1 MPAINRMSRSTRW
14 MRAVWS
20 RPLRAGVPCGKQ
32 RPRKPTQFQIG
43 RRRGRRLP
51 GPAFC
56 WRHIRRWP
64 CLIRSGPAEA
74 AERAAV
80 AEQAEQAEVAAVA
93 PEVVEP
99 AAVARVAALAEVGAA
114 ARVVAAQEA
123 LAGLVAAV
131 KAEPVARAARVEEH
145 AAEPAEAPAEEALI
159 PIPITTIQPTAS
171 HGRLFRNFRLRL
183 RPTSRSSP
191 LLRKERAASRFSTPT
206 ISSPDSNASDV
217 NRMSSTSWV
226 TCRRIRPKGLATR

>member
-131 KAEPVARAARVEEH
+131 KAEP
-145 AAEPAEAPAEEALI
+145 AEAPAEEALI

-191 LLRKERAASRFSTPT
+191 LLRKERAASRFSTLT
-206 ISSPDSNASDV
+206 ISWPDSNASDV

>member
-80 AEQAEQAEVAAVA
+80 AQQAEQAEEAAVA

-99 AAVARVAALAEVGAA
+99 AAVALAEVGA
-114 ARVVAAQEA
+114 VAQEA

-131 KAEPVARAARVEEH
+131 KAELGALAARVEEH
-145 AAEPAEAPAEEALI
+145 AAELAEAPAVEVLI
-159 PIPITTIQPTAS
+159 PIPITTIRPTAS
-171 HGRLFRNFRLRL
+171 HARLFRNFRLRL

-191 LLRKERAASRFSTPT
+191 RLRKERAASRFSTPT
-206 ISSPDSNASDV
+206 ICSPDSNASDV
-217 NRMSSTSWV
+217 NRMSFTSWV

>member
-1 MPAINRMSRSTRW
+1 MPAISRMWRSTRW

-20 RPLRAGVPCGKQ
+20 RPLRVGVPCGKR
-32 RPRKPTQFQIG
+32 RPRKHAQFQIE

-51 GPAFC
+51 GHTFC
-56 WRHIRRWP
+56 SQHIRRWP
-64 CLIRSGPAEA
+64 CLIRSGPAEE

-80 AEQAEQAEVAAVA
+80 AEQAEVAAVA

-99 AAVARVAALAEVGAA
+99 AAVALAEAGAV
-114 ARVVAAQEA
+114 ARVVAQEA

-131 KAEPVARAARVEEH
+131 KAEPVAPGARVEEH
-145 AAEPAEAPAEEALI
+145 AAELAEAPAVEVLI
-159 PIPITTIQPTAS
+159 PIPITTIRPTAS

-183 RPTSRSSP
+183 RPISRSSP

-217 NRMSSTSWV
+217 NRMSSISWV

>member
-1 MPAINRMSRSTRW
+1 MPAISRMWRSTRW

-20 RPLRAGVPCGKQ
+20 RPLRVGVPCGKR
-32 RPRKPTQFQIG
+32 RPRKHTQFQIE

-51 GPAFC
+51 GHASC
-56 WRHIRRWP
+56 SQHIRRWP

-80 AEQAEQAEVAAVA
+80 AEQAEVAAGA
-93 PEVVEP
+93 LEVVEP
-99 AAVARVAALAEVGAA
+99 AAVAPVAALAEAGAV
-114 ARVVAAQEA
+114 ARVVVAQEA

-131 KAEPVARAARVEEH
+131 KAELVALGARVEEH
-145 AAEPAEAPAEEALI
+145 AAEPAEAPAVEVLI
-159 PIPITTIQPTAS
+159 PIPITTIRPTAS

-206 ISSPDSNASDV
+206 ICSPDSNASDV
-217 NRMSSTSWV
+217 NRMSSISWV
-226 TCRRIRPKGLATR
+226 TCRRIRRKGLATR

>member
-20 RPLRAGVPCGKQ
+20 PPLRAGVPCGKQ
-32 RPRKPTQFQIG
+32 RPRKPTQFQIEC
-43 RRRGRRLP
+43 RRGRRLP
-51 GPAFC
+51 GHTFS
-56 WRHIRRWP
+56 WQHIRRWP

-74 AERAAV
+74 ADRAAV
-80 AEQAEQAEVAAVA
+80 AEQAEVAAGA

-99 AAVARVAALAEVGAA
+99 AAVALAGAGAVAP
-114 ARVVAAQEA
+114 VVVAQEA

-131 KAEPVARAARVEEH
+131 KAELVALGARVEEH
-145 AAEPAEAPAEEALI
+145 AAEPAEAPAVEVLI
-159 PIPITTIQPTAS
+159 PIPITTIRLTAS
-171 HGRLFRNFRLRL
+171 HARLFRNCRLRL

-191 LLRKERAASRFSTPT
+191 LLRKERAASRFSTLT
-206 ISSPDSNASDV
+206 ISWPDSNASDV

>member
-1 MPAINRMSRSTRW
+1 MPAISRMWRSTRW

-20 RPLRAGVPCGKQ
+20 RPLRVGVPCGKQ
-32 RPRKPTQFQIG
+32 RPRKPTQFQIE

-56 WRHIRRWP
+56 SQHIRRWP
-64 CLIRSGPAEA
+64 CLIRSGPAEE
-74 AERAAV
+74 AER

-99 AAVARVAALAEVGAA
+99 AAVALAEAGAV
-114 ARVVAAQEA
+114 ARVVAQEA

-131 KAEPVARAARVEEH
+131 KAEPVALAARVEEH
-145 AAEPAEAPAEEALI
+145 AAEPAEAPAEEVLI

-171 HGRLFRNFRLRL
+171 HARLFRNFRLRL

-226 TCRRIRPKGLATR
+226 TCRRIRPKELATL

>member
-1 MPAINRMSRSTRW
+1 MLAINQMSRFTRW

-20 RPLRAGVPCGKQ
+20 PPLRAGVPCGKQ

-51 GPAFC
+51 GHTFC
-56 WRHIRRWP
+56 WQPIRRWP
-64 CLIRSGPAEA
+64 CLIRSGPAEE

-80 AEQAEQAEVAAVA
+80 AEQAEQAEVAAGA

-99 AAVARVAALAEVGAA
+99 AALAEAGAVARVV
-114 ARVVAAQEA
+114 AQEA

-131 KAEPVARAARVEEH
+131 KAEPVALGARVEEH
-145 AAEPAEAPAEEALI
+145 AAEPAEAPAVEVLI
-159 PIPITTIQPTAS
+159 PIPITTIRPTAS

-183 RPTSRSSP
+183 RPISRSSP

-217 NRMSSTSWV
+217 NRMSSISWV

>member
-1 MPAINRMSRSTRW
+1 

-20 RPLRAGVPCGKQ
+20 RPLRAGVPRGKR
-32 RPRKPTQFQIG
+32 RPRKHAQFQIE

-51 GPAFC
+51 GHTFC
-56 WRHIRRWP
+56 SQHIRRWP
-64 CLIRSGPAEA
+64 CLIRSGPAEE

-80 AEQAEQAEVAAVA
+80 AEQAEVAAVA

-99 AAVARVAALAEVGAA
+99 AAVAALAEAGAV
-114 ARVVAAQEA
+114 ARVVVAQEA
-123 LAGLVAAV
+123 LAAV
-131 KAEPVARAARVEEH
+131 KAEPVALAARVEEH
-145 AAEPAEAPAEEALI
+145 AVEPAEAPAAGVLI
-159 PIPITTIQPTAS
+159 PIPITTIRPTAS

-191 LLRKERAASRFSTPT
+191 LLRKERAASRFSIPT

-217 NRMSSTSWV
+217 NRMSSISWV